1 MKIYRRKSFTVVSI
15 DQVIQETRTPQLMTT
30 TMATSSTRRYLP
42 SNNNNPARTVLVAR
56 HLLLVQTTNSPRTAA
71 AAVSVLE
78 RLWEKVR
85 QNGPSRMIIPTT
97 SGKDGKAA
105 NYKKYPYSTLQ
116 PFRRTWKVF
125 LFFVVPITFFLPI
138 ITLLF
143 VFSRQRLMPASS
155 RSSIEMNQW
164 I

>member
-1 MKIYRRKSFTVVSI
+1 MQERGDLLLTVMKIYRRKSFTVVSI

-56 HLLLVQTTNSPRTAA
+56 HLLLVQTTNSPRTAT

-125 LFFVVPITFFLPI
+125 LFFCGSHHLFSPYYHPSFCIFKTTFD
-138 ITLLF
+138 
-143 VFSRQRLMPASS
+143 AS
-155 RSSIEMNQW
+155 
-164 I
+164 